1 MSQREVIEI
10 SKQYIH
16 MLINAGIPIE
26 RAFLY
31 GSHAKDLAKEES
43 DIDVLL
49 LSQLFDSDFDH
60 VAGKVWVIAKRN
72 NEMIEPYMVG
82 SHRFNTDDVSPL
94 LEIVRQEGIEIE
106 I

>member
-1 MSQREVIEI
+1 MSKKEI
-10 SKQYIH
+10 IDIVRTFISDLGEK
-16 MLINAGIPIE
+16 GIPIE

-60 VAGKVWVIAKRN
+60 VAGKVWVIAKKN

-82 SHRFNTDDVSPL
+82 SHRFKTDDVSPL